1 MTCGLSSQLGTGNM
15 FTELTTVQ
23 RNMAASLQAKLTCC
37 KIDCFILRV
46 SELSRLLGEIALRSR
61 SVIWAICTW
70 IPGVVAVI
78 WTDHALLT
86 LESGVSSYRYKAS
99 PATIANQ
106 RHSI

>member
-1 MTCGLSSQLGTGNM
+1 
-15 FTELTTVQ
+15 
-23 RNMAASLQAKLTCC
+23 MAASLQAKLTCY

-86 LESGVSSYRYKAS
+86 LESGVSSYHYKAF

-106 RHSI
+106 RHSIQKRCSRTLSQLLGVLMVLDKTFPH